1 MADRRVVAGV
11 LGGLLVLALA
21 AGCGVI
27 KPPSS
32 VSSSAVA
39 GSPTPTAE
47 PVPDGFVTLDA
58 SLLKGATT
66 ATLNA
71 PEAHVVAKVP
81 QLAGLTAL
89 NLAVQVVR
97 DRELRAFAK
106 AGGTDFASDWVP
118 IAATNNLLG
127 VLSTTKVTDKAGVA
141 QTMPIAFYFDGTANQ
156 VYTSPALIEATHWDA
171 FGTLLR
177 TAIAASSTKIDPTKA
192 AAALKEPS
200 AAMGNGPAMGF
211 TAKGDFVVAF
221 ASGIVN
227 GTQDMVSV
235 TIPSADIEP
244 VLSSLGRRV
253 RGGVTHPS
261 PFDPASA
268 KTGTAVTI
276 PLVATGTRPSADVV
290 PDCAK
295 LQCVALTFDDGPAPR
310 TQEVVNYF
318 RDAGAA
324 ATFFQLGDMINS
336 KEGPARVLATAASGM
351 QIGSHTWRH
360 KAMATEKVAVVTDQV
375 SKNAS
380 ALAAIT
386 GDQTIFMRPPYG
398 SHNKASD
405 AVAHDAGEVVAL
417 WSVDTLDWKTR
428 NTQATIASA
437 SASKSGD
444 VVLMHDIHDPTVAA
458 VKQTIANLQSAG
470 FTLVTMAE
478 LASPGDWT
486 PGNTY
491 CAAPARKM
499 SCGSAQ
505 YTP

>member
-253 RGGVTHPS
+253 RGGVTPPS
-261 PFDPASA
+261 PFHPASA
-268 KTGTAVTI
+268 KTGT
-276 PLVATGTRPSADVV
+276 
-290 PDCAK
+290 
-295 LQCVALTFDDGPAPR
+295 
-310 TQEVVNYF
+310 
-318 RDAGAA
+318 
-324 ATFFQLGDMINS
+324 
-336 KEGPARVLATAASGM
+336 
-351 QIGSHTWRH
+351 
-360 KAMATEKVAVVTDQV
+360 
-375 SKNAS
+375 
-380 ALAAIT
+380 
-386 GDQTIFMRPPYG
+386 MR
-398 SHNKASD
+398 
-405 AVAHDAGEVVAL
+405 
-417 WSVDTLDWKTR
+417 
-428 NTQATIASA
+428 
-437 SASKSGD
+437 
-444 VVLMHDIHDPTVAA
+444 
-458 VKQTIANLQSAG
+458 
-470 FTLVTMAE
+470 
-478 LASPGDWT
+478 
-486 PGNTY
+486 
-491 CAAPARKM
+491 
-499 SCGSAQ
+499 
-505 YTP
+505 